1 MRILKKALPI
11 WSAFFLACSLPVW
24 AQCPFVAEAEKVEV
38 AYVYDGDTVRLKDGR
53 KIRLIGINT
62 PETSKD
68 NRPAE
73 VFADEATEAL
83 SKLLSQAEV
92 SLLIGKEKQDRY
104 KRWLGHLYADEVLA
118 SEYLLREGLAFHIA
132 IPPNILFSDC
142 LKAAETKADNKGLWA
157 WNSSLLKNVSELSG
171 RDSGFRVLTGTVTSI
186 RKIRNAHL
194 LIIDKKLAVK
204 VDESFMGGV
213 ALSGASQF
221 KGREVRVRGWIKPK
235 KASDPAHYLPWFLV
249 IRHSSQLEW
258 L

>member
-11 WSAFFLACSLPVW
+11 WSAFFLACSFPVW

-53 KIRLIGINT
+53 KVRLIGINT
-62 PETSKD
+62 PETSEENK
-68 NRPAE
+68 PAE
-73 VFADEATEAL
+73 VFADEATEKL

-92 SLLIGKEKQDRY
+92 SLLLGAEKKDRY
-104 KRWLGHLYADEVLA
+104 KRWLGHLFADEVLV

-132 IPPNILFSDC
+132 IPPNTRFSDC
-142 LKAAETKADNKGLWA
+142 LKVAEIKAENKGLWGQ
-157 WNSSLLKNVSELSG
+157 NSALRKSVSELGG
-171 RDSGFRVLTGTVTSI
+171 RESGFRVLTGTVTSI
-186 RKIRNAHL
+186 RKIRNAYL
-194 LIIDKKLAVK
+194 LVIEKKLAVK
-204 VDESFMGGV
+204 VDESFVDGID
-213 ALSGASQF
+213 LSGANQL

-235 KASDPAHYLPWFLV
+235 KASDPTHYLPWFLV